1 MVGKFNKIQVEG
13 TIMTIIDQN
22 SGDFISLTDM
32 IKAQDGSFYISDW
45 LRNTNT
51 LDYISAW

>member
-1 MVGKFNKIQVEG
+1 
-13 TIMTIIDQN
+13 MTIIDQN